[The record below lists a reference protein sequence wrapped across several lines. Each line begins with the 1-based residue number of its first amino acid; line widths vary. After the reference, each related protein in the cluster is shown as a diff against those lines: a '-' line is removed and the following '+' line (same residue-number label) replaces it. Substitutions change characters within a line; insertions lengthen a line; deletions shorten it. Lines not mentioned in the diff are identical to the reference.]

1 MAWTLDYLES
11 AQKSLRKMGRAEADR
26 ITRRLGEIAAL
37 EGGPRRANVRAVT
50 DLEVFRIGRSDLQH
64 VLADAPDVKAKLA
77 RAMKAR
83 LSLHPC

>member
-1 MAWTLDYLES
+1 M
-11 AQKSLRKMGRAEADR
+11 
-26 ITRRLGEIAAL
+26 
-37 EGGPRRANVRAVT
+37 RAVT

-83 LSLHPC
+83 SEEIRRRIAEQRSVLGST